1 MKVRADRSA
10 PDPATAPAAATT
22 TVAAAGVNTADTVAA
37 ATDYAA
43 LPPKPRSPFREGI
56 GRLVRNRTAV
66 AGLIIITVF
75 LLMALLAPWLAPRD
89 PLAQALYAKLK
100 PPFWDPAGSFDHLL
114 GTDDFGRDLLSRI
127 IYGSRISMLV
137 GLVSVTIS
145 LFFGT
150 FAGAVA
156 GFYGGRLDNLIMRFM
171 DLLLAFPS
179 ILLAIV
185 IVAFLGPS
193 LRNAMLAIGVVS
205 IPRYARIVRGSVLEE
220 YNKDYVQGARALG
233 AGDGRLIFHHIL
245 PNCLAPLIVQTTLGF
260 ASAILEAAAL
270 SFLGLGAQPPTPEWG
285 AMLANGR
292 ALILRAWWAV
302 TFPGLMI
309 LFAVLGFNLLGDG
322 MRDALD
328 PRLRD

>member
-1 MKVRADRSA
+1 MT
-10 PDPATAPAAATT
+10 TAPARAAE
-22 TVAAAGVNTADTVAA
+22 
-37 ATDYAA
+37 
-43 LPPKPRSPFREGI
+43 KSRSPLLESLL
-56 GRLVRNRTAV
+56 RLRKNKIAV
-66 AGLIIITVF
+66 AGLVIISLF
-75 LLMALLAPWLAPRD
+75 LVMALFSPFLAPHD
-89 PLAQALYAKLK
+89 PLEQSLYDKLK
-100 PPFWDPAGSFDHLL
+100 PPVWDEGGTWTHPL

-137 GLVSVTIS
+137 GVVAVSIS

-150 FAGAVA
+150 FAGAIA
-156 GFYGGRLDNLIMRFM
+156 GFYGGVIDTIIMRFM

-193 LRNAMLAIGVVS
+193 LENAMIAIGVVS

-220 YNKDYVQGARALG
+220 YSKDYVQAARALG
-233 AGDGRLIFHHIL
+233 ARDGRLIFIHIL

-292 ALILRAWWAV
+292 SLILRAWWAV

-322 MRDALD
+322 LRDALD
-328 PRLRD
+328 PRLRE